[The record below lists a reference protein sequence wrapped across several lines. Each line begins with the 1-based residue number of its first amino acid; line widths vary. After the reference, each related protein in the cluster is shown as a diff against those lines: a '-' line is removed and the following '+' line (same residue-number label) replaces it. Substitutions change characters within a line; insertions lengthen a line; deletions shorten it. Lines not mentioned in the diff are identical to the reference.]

1 MRRISPTTF
10 IKQVT
15 SSILEL
21 VGEQIIKEAI
31 YFTESPELCIKS
43 VSIHGCLPR
52 PTGYR
57 ADCKTSQPLGRYS
70 SYPCLFLREVASPVN
85 HPQQKASADLPLRSD
100 EAPQIHWCKK
110 VCWRAEYV
118 GWNQVIHCRQFQAM
132 QKCYY
137 LSISLTRQA
146 RSDR

>member
-43 VSIHGCLPR
+43 VSIHGCLPQD
-52 PTGYR
+52 TGLT
-57 ADCKTSQPLGRYS
+57 A
-70 SYPCLFLREVASPVN
+70 
-85 HPQQKASADLPLRSD
+85 
-100 EAPQIHWCKK
+100 
-110 VCWRAEYV
+110 
-118 GWNQVIHCRQFQAM
+118 NQVNLWEDIVVVHVSFQG
-132 QKCYY
+132 KWHL
-137 LSISLTRQA
+137 LSTILNKKPLQIFH
-146 RSDR
+146 